1 VRAALQRLSDLVS
14 RGYQADRIGREAE
27 ALIAG
32 WKEALP
38 PDELRERLEEMHEQ
52 LAAGV
57 EAAEEQISEMG
68 EGDSAASRAA
78 SRTLAALAQARDSFR
93 SPT

>member
-68 EGDSAASRAA
+68 GGDSAASRAA